1 MFTSDVIAYFIY
13 VDQFTTVCYW
23 LTELCWKAVVITSVN
38 AGALMLI
45 NVLISV
51 LITVEPLILVA
62 LNFGVQVH

>member
-1 MFTSDVIAYFIY
+1 MLESS
-13 VDQFTTVCYW
+13 CYN
-23 LTELCWKAVVITSVN
+23 ESVN
-38 AGALMLI
+38 VGVLMLI